1 MGGNAIKK
9 VVISRIQSNNYLR
22 IRNMILTI
30 LKFNDIITDSIIETP
45 NKESYGDI
53 DILYLSDVNNSLY
66 NLLTINKI
74 CGDLK
79 EIVNNGDVISI
90 PFELNNIYYQVDF
103 IKCNYNNFYSSKF
116 YYSYGDLGNIIGR
129 ITSTFGLKFGHNGL
143 WLNYSLHGK
152 ENITIHL
159 TYDPKEI
166 CDFLG
171 LDYIIYQ
178 NGFNNVDDII
188 DWIVKCRYFDKKVFL
203 FENLNYEHRKKST
216 NRPMYIKFL
225 EYISRL
231 NIDDNELKNELSI
244 IELQKQCIEY
254 FNKTEELEN
263 KLNELKKRKELK
275 DKFNGNDLINLGIDP
290 KLITVTIL
298 NFKEFVLNKYQNY
311 NDFNVYLE
319 NETKEDI
326 LNDVKVLLNF
336 K

>member
-30 LKFNDIITDSIIETP
+30 LKFNDIITDYIIETP

-129 ITSTFGLKFGHNGL
+129 LTSSFGLKFGHNGL
-143 WLNYSLHGK
+143 WLNYSLYEK

-188 DWIVKCRYFDKKVFL
+188 DWIIKCRFFDKKVFL
-203 FENLNYEHRKKST
+203 FKNLNYEHRKKAT

-263 KLNELKKRKELK
+263 KLNEFKKRKELK